1 MTNGRSLELFF
12 VDGKP
17 AGIVTAEVFNW
28 TGHVLRIP
36 RTEIAKGLRREQA
49 SYAGVYLLL
58 GEQDGQPCAYVG
70 EGEDV
75 ARRIKSHDQSRDWW
89 NEVVIVTTLSNNL
102 HKAHIKYLES
112 RVVEK
117 ALTAGSTLQNG
128 NTPPRSGLSEAAR
141 ANMEEFLEMLDL
153 VLAALGIG
161 LMVDNRRAAP
171 PREHIQQVETPTFYL
186 NGLKGTIRA
195 TADLID
201 NEFVVRRGS
210 QARANWIGTPNS
222 YQKLHQELVRNGTII
237 PEDGQTTFLSN
248 FAFSSPSAAAGVI
261 LGRSTN
267 GRSEW
272 RLQDGRTYA
281 DWEAAQ
287 LGALQ

>member
-1 MTNGRSLELFF
+1 MNHGRSLELFF

-75 ARRIKSHDQSRDWW
+75 ASRIKSHDQSRDWW
-89 NEVVIVTTLSNNL
+89 DEVVIVTTLSNNL

-117 ALTAGSTLQNG
+117 ALTVGSTLQNG

-161 LMVDNRRAAP
+161 LMVDNKRRASATLSDDQPSAP
-171 PREHIQQVETPTFYL
+171 LFELSRGGEIV
-186 NGLKGTIRA
+186 A
-195 TADLID
+195 AADVIGD
-201 NEFVVRRGS
+201 EFVVRKGS
-210 QARANWIGTPNS
+210 VAGNWNADSAHT
-222 YQKLHQELVRNGTII
+222 YKKLHNELVVKGVVA
-237 PEDGQTTFLSN
+237 DGKFQISY
-248 FAFSSPSAAAGVI
+248 AFKSASAAAAIV
-261 LGRSTN
+261 LGRAAN
-267 GRSEW
+267 GPRNW
-272 RLQDGRTYA
+272 RRPDRTTYA